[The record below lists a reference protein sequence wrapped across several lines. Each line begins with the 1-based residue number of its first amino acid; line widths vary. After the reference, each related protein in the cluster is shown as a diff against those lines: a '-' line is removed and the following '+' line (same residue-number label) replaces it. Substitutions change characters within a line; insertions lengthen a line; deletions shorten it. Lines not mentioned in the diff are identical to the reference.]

1 MEKGVRG
8 GGRPSLTGAPSCHQ
22 PHGLSPRPA
31 WLAQAFQTPLPP
43 PSVRLCC
50 ALSPLHPTPPRRPLH
65 PTSPPHFLPLPRPLG
80 LRAKAA
86 SFSGSR
92 SVFLCDRQIPVIRAV
107 RLCSDTQ
114 CCLAREF
121 PRAVVTKYHKTTEMC
136 RLTVLGARS
145 LRSGRQEDW
154 FYSGPH
160 LFQDSFLAP
169 GSSPAIFA
177 IPCLIDA
184 SPLSLPS
191 CSHVLPVSLRMVF
204 CASVSVSKFPFL

>member
-86 SFSGSR
+86 SFSGSQ

-136 RLTVLGARS
+136 RLTVLGARRPKPRRRQGGASSETLLPASGGLSVWWPRRPRLAAPS
-145 LRSGRQEDW
+145 LQ
-154 FYSGPH
+154 
-160 LFQDSFLAP
+160 
-169 GSSPAIFA
+169 SPPRHYA
-177 IPCLIDA
+177 A
-184 SPLSLPS
+184 SPLSL
-191 CSHVLPVSLRMVF
+191 VS
-204 CASVSVSKFPFL
+204 S